1 MNLATEQVKLTEPES
16 VKKTNPD
23 LSNLIKYEKSKL
35 DFQTALNN
43 PQFEFVSTKVFPSSS
58 LHDQRNYLVN

>member
-1 MNLATEQVKLTEPES
+1 MNLATEQVKFTEPES

-23 LSNLIKYEKSKL
+23 LSNLINDEKFKV
-35 DFQTALNN
+35 DFQTALN